1 MSDITPRDSAHD
13 PPSDMPP
20 AEDGSET
27 GFDFR
32 NLDRRW
38 IFLAMGLAVAIPMLM
53 GVVFP
58 EEPSEEVLDV
68 FAAVEGLED
77 GSSVLM
83 AYDYDPASKGELE
96 PMAAAFVRHC
106 AQKKHKLYFITLWP
120 AAVPMLQ
127 KNIAILNREYPE
139 YTYGEDYV
147 NLGFRPGSEGVIKVV
162 VTDLKKLYAND
173 VDGTDLNELPLTT
186 NLKNIQSMDLIINVS
201 AGTPGAKEWVQYA
214 ATPFDI
220 KMVAGV
226 TGVGYTPLVP
236 YVPKQLAGILG
247 AIKAA
252 AEYEEALLLEY
263 PELREN
269 PATQEGLRKMG
280 PQLVAHILIIGLI
293 VGGNVIFFTDRKR
306 GV

>member
-1 MSDITPRDSAHD
+1 MNDSMPTNSDYQTGTETSSAN
-13 PPSDMPP
+13 
-20 AEDGSET
+20 
-27 GFDFR
+27 GFDIR

-38 IFLAMGLAVAIPMLM
+38 IFLVMGLSVAIPMLM
-53 GVVFP
+53 GLVFP
-58 EEPSEEVLDV
+58 EEPSREVLDV
-68 FAAVEGLED
+68 FDTVENLEE
-77 GSSVLM
+77 GSNVLM

-106 AQKKHKLYFITLWP
+106 AEKKHKLYFITLWP

-147 NLGFRPGSEGVIKVV
+147 NLGFRPGQEGVIKVI
-162 VTDLKKLYAND
+162 VTDIKKLYAND
-173 VDGTDLNELPLTT
+173 VDGTDLNELPITA

-201 AGTPGAKEWVQYA
+201 AGTPGSKEWVQYA
-214 ATPFDI
+214 ATPYDI

-252 AEYEEALLLEY
+252 AEYEEAVLLKY
-263 PELREN
+263 PQLRKN

-280 PQLVAHILIIGLI
+280 PQLVAHMLIIGLI
-293 VGGNVIFFTDRKR
+293 IAGNVIYFTDRKR
-306 GV
+306 GVS

>member
-1 MSDITPRDSAHD
+1 MSDIMPTDSAYD
-13 PPSDMPP
+13 PQSDISPT
-20 AEDGSET
+20 DGGPGT

-38 IFLAMGLAVAIPMLM
+38 IFLAMGLSIAIPMLR

-58 EEPSEEVLDV
+58 EEPSREVLDV
-68 FAAVEGLED
+68 FATVEGLED

-106 AQKKHKLYFITLWP
+106 AEKKHKLYFITLWP

-127 KNIAILNREYPE
+127 KNIAILKREYPE

-147 NLGFRPGSEGVIKVV
+147 NLGFRPGNEGVIKVV

>member
-1 MSDITPRDSAHD
+1 MNDSMPTDSDYQTSTETSSAN
-13 PPSDMPP
+13 
-20 AEDGSET
+20 
-27 GFDFR
+27 GFDIR

-38 IFLAMGLAVAIPMLM
+38 IFLVMGLSVAIPMLM
-53 GVVFP
+53 GLVFP
-58 EEPSEEVLDV
+58 QEPSQEVLDV
-68 FAAVEGLED
+68 FETVENLEE
-77 GSSVLM
+77 GSNVLM

-106 AQKKHKLYFITLWP
+106 AEKKHKLYFITLWP

-139 YTYGEDYV
+139 YTYGENYV
-147 NLGFRPGSEGVIKVV
+147 NLGFRPGQEGVIKVI
-162 VTDLKKLYAND
+162 VTDIKKLYAND
-173 VDGTDLNELPLTT
+173 VDGTDLNELPITA

-201 AGTPGAKEWVQYA
+201 AGTPGSKEWVQYA
-214 ATPFDI
+214 ATPYDI

-252 AEYEEALLLEY
+252 AEYEEAVLLQY
-263 PELREN
+263 PKLREN

-280 PQLVAHILIIGLI
+280 PQLVAHMLIIGLI
-293 VGGNVIFFTDRKR
+293 IAGNVIYFTDRKR
-306 GV
+306 GVS

>member
-1 MSDITPRDSAHD
+1 MNDSMPTDSDYQTSTETSSAN
-13 PPSDMPP
+13 
-20 AEDGSET
+20 
-27 GFDFR
+27 GFDIR

-38 IFLAMGLAVAIPMLM
+38 IFLVMGLSVAIPMLM
-53 GVVFP
+53 GLVFP
-58 EEPSEEVLDV
+58 EEPSREVLDV
-68 FAAVEGLED
+68 FETVENLEE
-77 GSSVLM
+77 GSNVLM

-106 AQKKHKLYFITLWP
+106 AEKKHKLYFITLWP

-139 YTYGEDYV
+139 YTYGENYV
-147 NLGFRPGSEGVIKVV
+147 NLGFRPGQEGVIKVI
-162 VTDLKKLYAND
+162 VTDIKKLYAND
-173 VDGTDLNELPLTT
+173 VDGTDLNELPITA

-201 AGTPGAKEWVQYA
+201 AGTPGSKEWVQYA
-214 ATPFDI
+214 ATPYDI

-252 AEYEEALLLEY
+252 AEYEEAVLLQY
-263 PELREN
+263 PKLREN

-280 PQLVAHILIIGLI
+280 PQLVAHMLIIGLI
-293 VGGNVIFFTDRKR
+293 IAGNVIYFTDRKR
-306 GV
+306 GVS